1 MFRDSR
7 MSWREGERA
16 QHADVRLL
24 DDASAPQRGPLGRTY
39 VSRKVPMS
47 RRQVLSVIVLLTVLG
62 WSVVLVAVGETAAAA
77 AAVPALVLSAEQ
89 VVTSM
94 TGTTRVPVANDER
107 VRVAGDG
114 ERLRVAGDG
123 ERPRVPGDEECVG

>member
-1 MFRDSR
+1 
-7 MSWREGERA
+7 
-16 QHADVRLL
+16 
-24 DDASAPQRGPLGRTY
+24 
-39 VSRKVPMS
+39 MS

-94 TGTTRVPVANDER
+94 TTGTARVAAVNDER
-107 VRVAGDG
+107 APVADGG
-114 ERLRVAGDG
+114 ERIRVSD
-123 ERPRVPGDEECVG
+123 DEERAG